1 MTANRLALAGFSE
14 IPRRLINCLNT
25 HRVRYEIIHE
35 PEEPNRSP
43 SAKLNAPLVSAYIVN
58 ASAQR
63 ALIVIPI
70 NRQLDL
76 NKIRALLCH
85 PVRLETED
93 EFKWLFPDCALGA
106 VPPFG
111 NLYGLPTYIDRSLAK
126 SPDIVFA
133 AGTTTDWIKLAGG
146 SYLEIVK
153 PTFGRFLLTERR
165 QASKL

>member
-1 MTANRLALAGFSE
+1 MTATRFAFAGFSE
-14 IPRRLINCLNT
+14 IPRRLIHCLNA

-35 PEEPNRSP
+35 PEKPDGNTSIE
-43 SAKLNAPLVSAYIVN
+43 LNAPLVSAYIAN
-58 ASAQR
+58 GGNQR
-63 ALIVIPI
+63 VLVVTPL

-76 NKIRALLCH
+76 NKVRAFLGH

-111 NLYGLPTYIDRSLAK
+111 NLYGLPTYTDRSLTK

-133 AGTTTDWIKLAGG
+133 AGTTTDWIKLAAD

>member
-14 IPRRLINCLNT
+14 IPRRLIHCLNT

-35 PEEPNRSP
+35 PEQPDCNTSI
-43 SAKLNAPLVSAYIVN
+43 KLDAPLVSAYIVN
-58 ASAQR
+58 AGNQR
-63 ALIVIPI
+63 VLIVTPI

-76 NKIRALLCH
+76 NKVRAFLGH

-126 SPDIVFA
+126 SPEIVFA

-153 PTFGRFLLTERR
+153 PTFGRFLLTEGR
-165 QASKL
+165 QTSKL

>member
-14 IPRRLINCLNT
+14 IPQRLIHCLNT

-35 PEEPNRSP
+35 PEAPDRST
-43 SAKLNAPLVSAYIVN
+43 SIKLKTPLVSAYIVN
-58 ASAQR
+58 ASKQR
-63 ALIVIPI
+63 VLMVVPI
-70 NRQLDL
+70 DRQLDL
-76 NKIRALLCH
+76 SKVRAFLGH

-111 NLYGLPTYIDRSLAK
+111 NLYGLPTYVDRSLAR

-153 PTFGRFLLTERR
+153 PKFGRFLLTGRR

>member
-1 MTANRLALAGFSE
+1 MTANRLVLAGFSE
-14 IPRRLINCLNT
+14 IPRRLIHCLNT
-25 HRVRYEIIHE
+25 HQVRYEIIHE
-35 PEEPNRSP
+35 PEKPNCNTSID
-43 SAKLNAPLVSAYIVN
+43 LNAPLVSAYIVN
-58 ASAQR
+58 ASNQR
-63 ALIVIPI
+63 VLIVAPM

-76 NKIRALLCH
+76 NKVRAVLGH

-111 NLYGLPTYIDRSLAK
+111 SLYGLPTYMDRSLVK

-133 AGTTTDWIKLAGG
+133 AGTTTDWIRLGCD

-165 QASKL
+165 QSCKL